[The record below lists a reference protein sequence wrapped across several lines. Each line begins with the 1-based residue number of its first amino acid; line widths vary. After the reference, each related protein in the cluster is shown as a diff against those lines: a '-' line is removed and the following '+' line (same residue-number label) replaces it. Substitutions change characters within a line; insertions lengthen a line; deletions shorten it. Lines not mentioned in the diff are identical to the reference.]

1 MSSPLASAAA
11 AASPRDLPSP
21 FMPSPFMQED
31 IARSRALF
39 SPALQSSSSA
49 WHGDGIA
56 RLTPLAE
63 RTSPSSSAALSFFS
77 SATSRSL
84 KLSEYEAHR
93 RTSCDRGS
101 PYSVENLA
109 RWIAMHPE
117 EVQPALTF
125 LGTHIQFIQHADFQR
140 DLEDAFRRFCS
151 AIGTNFDDTTFFTIK
166 DKSNDWVTKSLLPLA
181 MHESHIFQDINH
193 YGPKYCSYLSSRRPP
208 ANIVIIDDASYSGK
222 QISGLIQKFK
232 TTIAGSGHE
241 KTPVFHVIAPY
252 MTSKAQ
258 ATIAAEGAQLYWQKR
273 IPSLYE
279 LVSENKAH
287 EEPLL
292 KYYESTELKN
302 HFSSDTGCGL
312 TYFDHKIPNS
322 TSFFAPIADTLIV
335 AEGESSAKFRQAEF
349 RIIQPFLPS
358 YKEEELAVQR
368 QIETMTAAMDAEGAD
383 CELAKCEKIIF
394 VFKRFMI
401 ENPIDTANKFAL
413 KRYLEFMRKKLSEV
427 FSEGLTPETQ
437 TAIRKILRDQ
447 NLSIGYCP

>member
-1 MSSPLASAAA
+1 MSSPLASAAAA

-21 FMPSPFMQED
+21 FMQEEID
-31 IARSRALF
+31 RSRALF

-49 WHGDGIA
+49 WHGDRIA
-56 RLTPLAE
+56 RLSPLAD
-63 RTSPSSSAALSFFS
+63 RASPSGIAALSFFS
-77 SATSRSL
+77 SATSKSL
-84 KLSEYEAHR
+84 KLSEYEALR

-125 LGTHIQFIQHADFQR
+125 LGSHIQFIQHADFQR

-151 AIGTNFDDTTFFTIK
+151 AIGPNFDDTTFFTIK
-166 DKSNDWVTKSLLPLA
+166 DKSNDWVTKSLLPSE
-181 MHESHIFQDINH
+181 MHQSHIFQDINH

-232 TTIAGSGHE
+232 TTLGENGHAR
-241 KTPVFHVIAPY
+241 TPVFHVIAPY

-322 TSFFAPIADTLIV
+322 TSFFSPIADTLIV

-427 FSEGLTPETQ
+427 FSEGLTAETQ
-437 TAIRKILRDQ
+437 SRIRTKLRAH
-447 NLSIGYCP
+447 NLSTGYCP